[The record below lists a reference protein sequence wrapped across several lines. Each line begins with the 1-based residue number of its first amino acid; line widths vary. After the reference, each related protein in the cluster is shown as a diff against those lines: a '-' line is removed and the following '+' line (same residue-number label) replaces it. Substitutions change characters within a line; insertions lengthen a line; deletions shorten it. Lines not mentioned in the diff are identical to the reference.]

1 MNITASNGIYTAQER
16 GFSSES
22 KAHGTR
28 IDSTKKSRYNGF
40 RTVSTIKAR
49 GLYGSSNTLPPHF
62 KG

>member
-28 IDSTKKSRYNGF
+28 IDSTKKN
-40 RTVSTIKAR
+40 V
-49 GLYGSSNTLPPHF
+49 L
-62 KG
+62 